1 MISKF
6 EMSFLRIKK
15 IDLVLIYGDTDLTL
29 AAAIVARKLNLK
41 IFL

>member
-1 MISKF
+1 MISKL
-6 EMSFLRIKK
+6 EMPFLRKKK
-15 IDLVLIYGDTDLTL
+15 IDLVLIYGDIDSTL

>member
-1 MISKF
+1 MISKL

-15 IDLVLIYGDTDLTL
+15 IDLVVIYGDTDLTL
-29 AAAIVARKLNLK
+29 VAATVVRKLNLK